1 MDETLLRILI
11 FLFGVLLGMEV
22 GGIIVRNR
30 ITTFLNKWI
39 SELKRVAEENKK

>member
-22 GGIIVRNR
+22 GGMIVRNR
-30 ITTFLNKWI
+30 IATLFNAWV
-39 SELKRVAEENKK
+39 SELKRLAEENKK